1 MSCPLPSY
9 GDIAEENP
17 RNQTSDMLGSSVTEV
32 ATVIQDMGIGR
43 GVNKDP
49 L

>member
-9 GDIAEENP
+9 SDITEENP
-17 RNQTSDMLGSSVTEV
+17 RNRTSDMLGSSVTEV
-32 ATVIQDMGIGR
+32 ATVMQNVGIGR